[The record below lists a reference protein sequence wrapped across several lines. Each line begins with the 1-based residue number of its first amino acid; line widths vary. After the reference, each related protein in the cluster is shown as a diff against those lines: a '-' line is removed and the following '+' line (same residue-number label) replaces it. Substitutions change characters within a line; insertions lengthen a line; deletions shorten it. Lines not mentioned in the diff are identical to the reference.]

1 MERWCI
7 DLASKKKRILCIG
20 IAVLTLA
27 MLGIWIFQK
36 VSQPRYSLESSSNI
50 NQNRFE
56 EVADVKTEPTIY
68 EKEMHGHKMIA
79 ESETYELYL
88 YEPTL
93 SILIRDKHSGE
104 ILESTLREDDGKN
117 NKQWLGFMQSGI
129 VVNVIDGV
137 NDTVQADF
145 INNTPQITLNLLGN
159 GFHAN
164 VAFTQY
170 DFSFEITV
178 ALKEDSLIVEIPDAT
193 IIENSSKYL
202 IGSILVYPFL
212 GHSYLGD
219 KEGYM
224 FIPDGNGAL
233 IYLNDKEGRFSGGYS
248 QLVYGED
255 IGFKDSSVESLL
267 WGEIKTTNPS
277 ENILAPVFG
286 MVHTNDKF
294 GFLGIIENGEDRASI
309 EAYPNGVT
317 VNYNR
322 IYPRFIKRKVY
333 VQPTSQ
339 SNSGSIT
346 QVEKD
351 RTHSDIRVRYCL
363 VNGEKANYTGLAIT
377 YREYLLGETLLTYK
391 DNSYRTRIDFLGA
404 EREEGLLLKKSVTM
418 TSVDNI
424 QSIYEDLEDSGVKN
438 ILTLYKGWQT
448 GGVYGLP
455 IASYEADRGIG
466 STRQLT
472 KLIHE
477 MKKSNT
483 QFYLHHDVLRI
494 NPEENNTSFN
504 VVKRIDK
511 RLFEE
516 YTYENVYNR
525 FLYLIPKRSTYLFEG
540 LAGEYQKKGI
550 EYISLSGASNNL
562 FSYSYKG
569 DYYSRKDTKDS
580 YEQMMAGLSNGFQM
594 VLEQPYAYLFNY
606 TNAYLD
612 IPLASSKFIFIDEE
626 VPFLTIALKGVIPMY
641 SEYVN
646 FKANKQEY
654 FLNLVET
661 GVFPSFY
668 ITYEDSSQLLYT
680 NSSDIYSTKY
690 SVYKDEII
698 AYDEELEKVNAR
710 TKDAFIL
717 SHERL
722 NNGITV
728 VRYDNDITIY
738 INYTDADITIGEIV
752 IPAMSYK
759 VGDSK

>member
-1 MERWCI
+1 M
-7 DLASKKKRILCIG
+7 
-20 IAVLTLA
+20 
-27 MLGIWIFQK
+27 FQK
-36 VSQPRYSLESSSNI
+36 VSQPRYLIGNSSNV
-50 NQNRFE
+50 NSNRYE
-56 EVADVKTEPTIY
+56 EVSDVKSEPTIY

-145 INNTPQITLNLLGN
+145 INNAPEITLKLLSN

-164 VAFTQY
+164 VTFPQY
-170 DFSFEITV
+170 DFSFEMTV

-193 IIENSSKYL
+193 IIENSNKYM

-286 MVHTNDKF
+286 MVHTKNKF
-294 GFLGIIENGEDRASI
+294 GFLGIIEKGEDRASI

-377 YREYLLGETLLTYK
+377 YREYLLGETLLKSK
-391 DNSYRTRIDFLGA
+391 DNSYRTRIDFLGS

-424 QSIYEDLEDSGVKN
+424 RLIYKDLEDSGVKN
-438 ILTLYKGWQT
+438 ILTLYKGWQS
-448 GGVYGLP
+448 GGFYGLP
-455 IASYEADRGIG
+455 ITSYEVDRGIG

-477 MKKSNT
+477 MNKSNT

-494 NPEENNTSFN
+494 NPEENNTTFN

-511 RLFEE
+511 RLYEE
-516 YTYENVYNR
+516 YTFQNVYNR
-525 FLYLIPKRSTYLFEG
+525 FLYLIPKRSTYLLEG

-569 DYYSRKDTKDS
+569 NYFTRKDTQES
-580 YEQMMAGLSNGFQM
+580 YEQMMAGVFNGFQM

-612 IPLASSKFIFIDEE
+612 IPLASSNYIFIDEE
-626 VPFLTIALKGVIPMY
+626 VPFLTIALKGVMPMY

-690 SVYKDEII
+690 SVYKDEIT
-698 AYDEELEKVNAR
+698 AYDKELEKVNTL
-710 TKDAFIL
+710 TKDAFIVL
-717 SHERL
+717 HERL
-722 NNGITV
+722 DNGVTV

-738 INYTDADITIGEIV
+738 INYTDTDITMDGLV